1 MHRLRMPVA
10 CVVLALGWPYA
21 PVADAGCLR
30 DVGLGVAW
38 LHRLRMPVACVVLA
52 LGWPYAPVAD
62 AGCLR
67 DVGLGVAWCTGCG
80 CRLLVC
86 CWPWGGLV
94 HRRRMP
100 VACVN
105 FRLEMAWFTGCGCR

>member
-1 MHRLRMPVA
+1 M
-10 CVVLALGWPYA
+10 
-21 PVADAGCLR
+21 
-30 DVGLGVAW
+30 
-38 LHRLRMPVACVVLA
+38 HRLRMPVACVVLA

-94 HRRRMP
+94 HWRRMP

-105 FRLEMAWFTGCGCR
+105 FRLEVAWFTGCGCR